1 MKKILV
7 AFLSIGVLFTASQAF
22 ADNIGPG
29 LGRVLLEG
37 KSGKGMELL
46 GTCLNGTSG
55 NGTFAITS
63 GTLGYKDGALI
74 GVNIVD
80 VYVAQN
86 MDNLAIDIAKG
97 EGEYV
102 DTLAHLME
110 VEDKAA
116 FISKLNQ
123 NFNSIFTSEAITS
136 EQVAENIRR
145 VHKA

>member
-1 MKKILV
+1 MKKVLV

-37 KSGKGMELL
+37 NSGKGMELL

-63 GTLGYKDGALI
+63 GTLGYKEGALI

-80 VYVAQN
+80 LYVAQN
-86 MDNLAIDIAKG
+86 MDNLAIDIARG
-97 EGEYV
+97 GGEYV

-110 VEDKAA
+110 VEDRAA

-123 NFNSIFTSEAITS
+123 NFDMIFTSEKIS
-136 EQVAENIRR
+136 SDEVAENIRR
-145 VHKA
+145 IHKA